1 MKIAVSSLGT
11 SLEGWAGVP
20 FDACQRFLLVD
31 TETME
36 CVVISTPAEEQAP
49 AKARLA
55 LLRAIAQQGAQV
67 VLTGPISEVCKQAL
81 LDLGLEV
88 VADIPRMTVREA
100 IARYATGGPTTLK
113 AYEPLPEKIAVATH
127 GDNLEAKLGPQTAP
141 CTSFMLVDPR
151 TMDYQLVPVEP
162 AESLTQASLNAV
174 RAAARSG
181 ATVVITPAI
190 RPACCVALRALG
202 IAVAIAAEE
211 LTVREA
217 VAQYM
222 RGELETLT
230 YF

>member
-11 SLEGWAGVP
+11 SLESWAGAP
-20 FDACQRFLLVD
+20 FDACQRFLVVD
-31 TETME
+31 TETMDF
-36 CVVISTPAEEQAP
+36 VVLSVSPEEQTP
-49 AKARLA
+49 LQARLA
-55 LLRAIAQQGAQV
+55 LLRAIANQGAQV
-67 VLTGPISEVCKQAL
+67 VLSGRISDVCRQTL
-81 LDLGLEV
+81 LDLGIEV
-88 VADIPRMTVREA
+88 IADIPRMTVREA
-100 IARYATGGPTTLK
+100 ITRYASGPATLK
-113 AYEPLPEKIAVATH
+113 AYEPPPERIAVATH
-127 GDNLEAKLGPQTAP
+127 GDNLEAKLGPQAAP
-141 CTSFMLVDPR
+141 CTSFVLVDPR

-162 AESLTQASLNAV
+162 AESPVQASLNAV

-202 IAVAIAAEE
+202 IAVAIADEE

-217 VAQYM
+217 VAKFA